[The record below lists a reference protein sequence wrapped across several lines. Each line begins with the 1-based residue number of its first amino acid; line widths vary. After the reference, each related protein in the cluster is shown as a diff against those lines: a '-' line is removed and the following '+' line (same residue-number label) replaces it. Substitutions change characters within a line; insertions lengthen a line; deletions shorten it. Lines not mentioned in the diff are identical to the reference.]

1 MTSGIETER
10 LNQIETER
18 LNQRALARYM
28 EMNPH
33 SDETML
39 LQKATDIEARVET
52 GQPTERWV
60 IEATYRVLERLL

>member
-1 MTSGIETER
+1 
-10 LNQIETER
+10 
-18 LNQRALARYM
+18 M

-60 IEATYRVLERLL
+60 IEATYRVLELSLIHI